1 MLNTSP
7 EILLICVILVF
18 PGYLMTILVS
28 LNLKPLLYENKL
40 FIFNLAL
47 FCLQN
52 HAATLSFR
60 KLLVFSPFYHVKY

>member
-1 MLNTSP
+1 
-7 EILLICVILVF
+7 
-18 PGYLMTILVS
+18 MTILVS